1 MSMQIDDTLILID
14 QSFAIAEKE
23 AIYSAEIMIKSRE
36 QLVSDNSLKFNDIRI
51 ERIENDTIYFRQETH
66 IQEIQLM
73 QLIESIITSVRDKI
87 KAMLISRDQYI
98 AQRARETY
106 LISICQSETSF
117 DLSHAAQS
125 TEMSSDDINTLNKRL
140 QWQIINQIRDLKY
153 VRLNQTS
160 LRLVIFI
167 DSSFAN
173 NSDLFS
179 QIDYVICLADAIH
192 ANILHWSS
200 IKCKRVTRS
209 VLAAELFAMIH
220 DFDVES
226 VLKST
231 LIKMLDVIVF
241 LILATNSKFLYHCLI
256 RLSIIVEK
264 RLMIDVMIF
273 RQFYERREITEMI
286 WIHDINNFVDFMI
299 KTTFSSALKTMI
311 DINQINLNII
321 EWVKQATTKKTVNQ
335 GKRTKQKNEW
345 DE

>member
-140 QWQIINQIRDLKY
+140 Q
-153 VRLNQTS
+153 
-160 LRLVIFI
+160 
-167 DSSFAN
+167 
-173 NSDLFS
+173 
-179 QIDYVICLADAIH
+179 
-192 ANILHWSS
+192 
-200 IKCKRVTRS
+200 
-209 VLAAELFAMIH
+209 
-220 DFDVES
+220 
-226 VLKST
+226 
-231 LIKMLDVIVF
+231 
-241 LILATNSKFLYHCLI
+241 
-256 RLSIIVEK
+256 
-264 RLMIDVMIF
+264 
-273 RQFYERREITEMI
+273 
-286 WIHDINNFVDFMI
+286 
-299 KTTFSSALKTMI
+299 
-311 DINQINLNII
+311 
-321 EWVKQATTKKTVNQ
+321 
-335 GKRTKQKNEW
+335 
-345 DE
+345 